1 MDDLYKRIKMLCAE
15 HDTNITELCRET
27 GIGRNTIMSLKY
39 KGRAIGMKPRTV
51 KKIADYFGITP
62 EEFLQE
68 DPTDVL
74 DREYNISSTVRY
86 DGDKAMENAK
96 SFYSEM
102 AEMLQDLHDRPELKI
117 LYDRAKTAT
126 PEEIAFV
133 TSLFDTFY
141 KELKKEGEVSDD

>member
-1 MDDLYKRIKMLCAE
+1 MDDLYKKIKMLCAE

-68 DPTDVL
+68 EPTDVL
-74 DREYNISSTVRY
+74 DREYNISSTVYINKDRV
-86 DGDKAMENAK
+86 KEL
-96 SFYSEM
+96 YSEM

-133 TSLFDTFY
+133 TSLFDTYY